1 MLQQKEIMQTNHFP
15 AHINPA
21 MLQGGQGQQ
30 GFNQSQGFDPRV
42 FQQGT
47 PNPNQAFMNQQNG
60 GPRPRVPSGGPGM
73 NPMMLQ
79 QQQALMAQRQSS
91 IDGLNPALMGA
102 MGGGG
107 GGGMG
112 GMGMDMMSMGG
123 GGMNMGGGM
132 GGGMGGEG
140 GGQGIREDPR
150 KVNLFRI
157 QSHR

>member
-1 MLQQKEIMQTNHFP
+1 MQANHFP
-15 AHINPA
+15 SHINPA

-60 GPRPRVPSGGPGM
+60 GPRPRVPSGGQGM

-91 IDGLNPALMGA
+91 IDGLNPALMGG

-107 GGGMG
+107 GGGMAAAWVHHG
-112 GMGMDMMSMGG
+112 LASVHAIPQYRATGDTLSIFCSRATG
-123 GGMNMGGGM
+123 
-132 GGGMGGEG
+132 
-140 GGQGIREDPR
+140 
-150 KVNLFRI
+150 
-157 QSHR
+157 